1 MTGPMERIG
10 RRFVDAFN
18 RRDVDELVALADPD
32 IEFHPTSIVGAR
44 RVYRGH
50 DGLRRWATEL
60 GIAEIGHEVRV
71 REVRQLDE
79 SRFLLLC
86 EVLVDG
92 ELVTPSA
99 MLARLTEAGRIVEA
113 HAYLTDEET
122 LTQVGIVP
130 KQHEVERGAP
140 FSAP

>member
-1 MTGPMERIG
+1 MERIG
-10 RRFVDAFN
+10 HRFVDAFN

-32 IEFHPTSIVGAR
+32 IEFHPTSIVGGR
-44 RVYRGH
+44 RVYHGH

-60 GIAEIGHEVRV
+60 GIAEIDHKVRV
-71 REVRQLDE
+71 REVRPLDE

-99 MLARLTEAGRIVEA
+99 MLASLTETGKIVEA
-113 HAYLTDEET
+113 HAYLTDEEV
-122 LTQVGIVP
+122 LTQLDIVP
-130 KQHEVERGAP
+130 EQHEGRA
-140 FSAP
+140 